1 MPITRIPFIPGTFLR
16 SQFHVTQSLRA
27 GGTTDRAKGY
37 LASAEMEVEMMS
49 SGILAGA
56 SALALVLATAA
67 PSASFARGGFGGGGG
82 GAHFGGGGA
91 HFSGG
96 SFGGGARMGG
106 GFSAAPA
113 ARIGAAPA
121 FSGVSAARVGAA
133 PAFTGVSAARVGA
146 APAFT
151 GARVATWNGGNW
163 NGNWHRGH
171 FRHGRFFPG
180 FAAGVVAGAA
190 LGSYAYYDDPYYY
203 GTDPYYYADSGYY
216 DDGTTIAVPAG
227 GGDPSYCAQ
236 RYRSYDPASG
246 TYLGLDGQRHP
257 CP

>member
-37 LASAEMEVEMMS
+37 LASPEMEVEMMS

-82 GAHFGGGGA
+82 AHFGGGGGA

-96 SFGGGARMGG
+96 SFGSGARMGG

-133 PAFTGVSAARVGA
+133 PAFTG
-146 APAFT
+146 
-151 GARVATWNGGNW
+151 ARVASGNW
-163 NGNWHRGH
+163 NGNWRGGH

-180 FAAGVVAGAA
+180 FAAGVIAGAA

-216 DDGTTIAVPAG
+216 DDGTTVAVPAG

>member
-37 LASAEMEVEMMS
+37 LASPEMEVEMMS

-82 GAHFGGGGA
+82 A

-96 SFGGGARMGG
+96 SFGSGARMGG

-133 PAFTGVSAARVGA
+133 PAFTGARV
-146 APAFT
+146 
-151 GARVATWNGGNW
+151 
-163 NGNWHRGH
+163 
-171 FRHGRFFPG
+171 
-180 FAAGVVAGAA
+180 
-190 LGSYAYYDDPYYY
+190 
-203 GTDPYYYADSGYY
+203 
-216 DDGTTIAVPAG
+216 
-227 GGDPSYCAQ
+227 
-236 RYRSYDPASG
+236 
-246 TYLGLDGQRHP
+246 
-257 CP
+257 